1 MENVDVYQK
10 ELWCLVVEF
19 RFSIFIFYMGQR
31 FIKVVYRKNLGNMK
45 EI

>member
-19 RFSIFIFYMGQR
+19 RFSIFIFL
-31 FIKVVYRKNLGNMK
+31 KVVYRKNLGNMK